1 MRLVWTV
8 ALTWGLLGC
17 ASMPSPQTVQVPS
30 AVPANIAAELAKIG
44 PIVAPPPTEKLYAP
58 LAEREP
64 YAGVQVRRDLRY
76 GADARHLLDVFTP
89 TRRAQADQPVLVFVH
104 GGAFMR
110 GERRTGD
117 SPFYDSIML
126 WAVRQGMV
134 GVNMTYRL
142 APAHTWPAAQQ
153 DIQSALKWVRENIA
167 ASGGNP
173 QRIILMGHSAGAAH
187 VAQYLAHPQFHV
199 APGSGLAGAILLS
212 GIFDPTT
219 AESNPPLQAYF
230 GKDKALYPARSAVP
244 GLVASKVPLLLAY
257 AELDPPD
264 FHRQSEQLNA
274 ALCQASR
281 CQGLYKLMGHSHM
294 SEIYAINST
303 DRTVTDL
310 MKRLVDRAR

>member
-1 MRLVWTV
+1 MRSVLSVILFAGLV
-8 ALTWGLLGC
+8 GC
-17 ASMPSPQTVQVPS
+17 AAVPTAKTVEVPS
-30 AVPANIAAELAKIG
+30 AVPAQIASELAKIG
-44 PIVAPPPTEKLYAP
+44 PVVAPPPTEKLYAP
-58 LAEREP
+58 LQEREP
-64 YAGVQVRRDLRY
+64 YAGVQVRRDVRY
-76 GADARHLLDVFTP
+76 GSDARHLLDVFTP
-89 TRRAQADQPVLVFVH
+89 DKPQANQPVLVFVH

-117 SPFYDSIML
+117 SPFYDNIML

-142 APAHTWPAAQQ
+142 APANPWPAAQQ
-153 DIQSALKWVRENIA
+153 DIQSALKWVRDNIA

-187 VAQYLAHPQFHV
+187 VAQYLAHPQFHAV
-199 APGSGLAGAILLS
+199 PGAGLAGAVMLS

-230 GKDKALYPARSAVP
+230 GKDAAQYPARSAVP

-264 FHRQSEQLNA
+264 FHTQSEQLHA
-274 ALCQASR
+274 ALCKAGP
-281 CQGLYKLMGHSHM
+281 CPGLYKLMGHSHM
-294 SEIYAINST
+294 SEIYAINSA
-303 DRTVTDL
+303 DKTVTTL
-310 MKRLVDRAR
+310 MKQLVDRVR

>member
-1 MRLVWTV
+1 MRLLLITLVS
-8 ALTWGLLGC
+8 AGLLGC
-17 ASMPSPQTVQVPS
+17 ASMPSPQTVQVP
-30 AVPANIAAELAKIG
+30 PALAPNIAAELLKIG
-44 PIVAPPPTEKLYAP
+44 PVVAPPPTEKLYTP

-64 YAGVQVRRDLRY
+64 YVGVQVRRDVRY
-76 GADARHLLDVFTP
+76 GADARNLLDVFTADKP
-89 TRRAQADQPVLVFVH
+89 QAGQPVLVFVH

-117 SPFYDSIML
+117 SPFYDNIML

-187 VAQYLAHPQFHV
+187 VAQYLGHPQFHV
-199 APGSGLAGAILLS
+199 VPGSGLAGAILLS
-212 GIFDPTT
+212 GLFDPAT
-219 AESNPPLQAYF
+219 AEANPPLQAYF
-230 GKDKALYPARSAVP
+230 GKDAAQYPARSAVP
-244 GLVASKVPLLLAY
+244 GLVAAKVPLLLAY

-264 FHRQSEQLNA
+264 FHTQSEQLNV
-274 ALCQASR
+274 ALCKAGQ
-281 CQGLYKLMGHSHM
+281 CPGLYKLMGHSHM
-294 SEIYAINST
+294 SEIYSINST
-303 DRTVTDL
+303 DKTVGNL
-310 MKRLVDRAR
+310 MKQLVDRVR

>member
-1 MRLVWTV
+1 MRLLLITLVS
-8 ALTWGLLGC
+8 AGLLGC
-17 ASMPSPQTVQVPS
+17 ASMPSPQTVQVP
-30 AVPANIAAELAKIG
+30 PALAPNIAAELLKIG
-44 PIVAPPPTEKLYAP
+44 PVVAPPPTEKLYTP

-64 YAGVQVRRDLRY
+64 YVGVQVRRDVRY
-76 GADARHLLDVFTP
+76 GADARNLLDVFTADKP
-89 TRRAQADQPVLVFVH
+89 QAGQPVLVFVH

-117 SPFYDSIML
+117 SPFYDNIML

-187 VAQYLAHPQFHV
+187 VAQYLGHPQFHV
-199 APGSGLAGAILLS
+199 VSGSGLAGAILLS
-212 GIFDPTT
+212 GLFDPAT
-219 AESNPPLQAYF
+219 AEANPPLQAYF
-230 GKDKALYPARSAVP
+230 GKDAAQYPARSAVP
-244 GLVASKVPLLLAY
+244 GLVAAKVPLLLAY

-264 FHRQSEQLNA
+264 FHTQSEQLNV
-274 ALCQASR
+274 ALCKAGQ
-281 CQGLYKLMGHSHM
+281 CPGLYKLMGHSHM
-294 SEIYAINST
+294 SEIYSINST
-303 DRTVTDL
+303 DKTVGNL
-310 MKRLVDRAR
+310 MKQLVDRVR

>member
-1 MRLVWTV
+1 MRLFLTA
-8 ALTWGLLGC
+8 ALSLGLVGC

-30 AVPANIAAELAKIG
+30 AVPASIAAELLKIG
-44 PIVAPPPTEKLYAP
+44 PVVAPPPTEKLYAP

-64 YAGVQVRRDLRY
+64 YAGVQVRRDVRY
-76 GADARHLLDVFTP
+76 GADARNLLDVFTP
-89 TRRAQADQPVLVFVH
+89 DKAQAHQPVLVFVH

-117 SPFYDSIML
+117 SPFYDNIML

-212 GIFDPTT
+212 GLFDPVT

-230 GKDKALYPARSAVP
+230 GKDAAQYPARSAVP
-244 GLVASKVPLLLAY
+244 GLVAAKVPLLLAY
-257 AELDPPD
+257 AELDPQA
-264 FHRQSEQLNA
+264 FHTQSEQINA
-274 ALCQASR
+274 ALCKAGQ
-281 CQGLYKLMGHSHM
+281 CPGLYKLMGHSHM
-294 SEIYAINST
+294 SEIYSINSA
-303 DRTVTDL
+303 DKTVGNL
-310 MKRLVDRAR
+310 MKQLVDRVR